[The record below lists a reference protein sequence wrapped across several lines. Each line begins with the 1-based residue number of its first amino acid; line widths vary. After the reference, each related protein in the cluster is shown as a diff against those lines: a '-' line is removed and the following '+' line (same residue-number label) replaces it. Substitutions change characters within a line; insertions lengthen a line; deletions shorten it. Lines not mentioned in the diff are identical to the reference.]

1 MKRERE
7 GEVEGEKGRRGQWLS
22 TWTRRLEN
30 QSKLD
35 NSLSVTPSFPE
46 AGGWGAVSDALVY
59 LSAKAADNL
68 TIISK

>member
-7 GEVEGEKGRRGQWLS
+7 REAEGEKGRRGQFLS

-35 NSLSVTPSFPE
+35 NSLSLTPSFPE
-46 AGGWGAVSDALVY
+46 AGAGGAVSDALVY
-59 LSAKAADNL
+59 LSTKAAAHHP
-68 TIISK
+68 